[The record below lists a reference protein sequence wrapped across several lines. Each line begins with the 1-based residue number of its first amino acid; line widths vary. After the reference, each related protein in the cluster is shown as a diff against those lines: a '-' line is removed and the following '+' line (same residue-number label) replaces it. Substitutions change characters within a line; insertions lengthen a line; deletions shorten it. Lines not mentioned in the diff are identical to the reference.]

1 MATTERLAI
10 AGGQPV
16 VPSEKH
22 HPWPDVRPEDR
33 DAVLA
38 VLDRGILCGANAP
51 EITALQREWA
61 DYLGAEHCLALN
73 SGTAALHCC
82 LAAAGV
88 QPGDEVLVPAYTF
101 SATAMAV
108 VHQGAVPVFVDVHP
122 RSYNIDPARIEE
134 KIRERTRAIVAVH
147 LHGLP
152 ADMDEIHALADR
164 HGLAVIE
171 DAAQSHGA
179 LYHDRKTGTLATWAG
194 FSLNATKNLSG
205 GEGGL
210 FVTSDEDALV
220 VARRLSVF
228 GEDVPPLEPDELRAY
243 WSLGVGWNY
252 RNQELSSAFARSQL
266 RRLDEYNSTAQA
278 NAAIL
283 TEGLSELEGVL
294 PPYVPEDRKSVY
306 YKYRLRLDPSALNF
320 GGEATE
326 LRDRVVYALRAEG
339 VEAVLWQVHPL
350 PANPVFRRALRPW
363 DPDSEKKPLA
373 PFDPDE
379 YPETCRVLDET
390 LILGSEPSPLFVQEA
405 EVMHAYVEAF
415 EKVLANLDEL
425 LELPF
430 EPVRLRYSY

>member
-1 MATTERLAI
+1 VATVEKPAI
-10 AGGQPV
+10 LGGRPI
-16 VPSEKH
+16 VPSERH
-22 HPWPDVRPEDR
+22 RPWPDVRAEDR
-33 DAVLA
+33 EAVLA

-61 DYLGAEHCLALN
+61 EYLGAEHCLALN

-88 QPGDEVLVPAYTF
+88 RQGDEVIVPAYTF

-122 RSYNIDPARIEE
+122 RTYNLDPAKVEE
-134 KIRERTRAIVAVH
+134 KLTERTRAIVAVH

-152 ADMDEIHALADR
+152 ADMDEINALAER
-164 HGLAVIE
+164 HHVAVIE

-179 LYHDRKTGTLATWAG
+179 TYRGRKTGTLATSAA

-228 GEDVPPLEPDELRAY
+228 GEDVPPLEPEELRSY
-243 WSLGVGWNY
+243 WSISVGWNY
-252 RNQELSSAFARSQL
+252 RNQELASAFARSQL
-266 RRLDEYNSTAQA
+266 RRLDEYNATSQA

-283 TEGLSELEGVL
+283 TEGLSKHRGVL
-294 PPYVPEDRKSVY
+294 PPYVPEDRTSVFC
-306 YKYRLRLDPSALNF
+306 KYRLRLEPTELGFD
-320 GGEATE
+320 GEATE
-326 LRDRVVYALRAEG
+326 LRDRVVRALRAEG
-339 VEAVLWQVHPL
+339 VEAGLWQVLPL
-350 PANPVFRRALRPW
+350 PAYPAFRRTLRPW
-363 DPDSEKKPLA
+363 HQDWDREPLA
-373 PFDPDE
+373 PFEPLE
-379 YPETCRVLDET
+379 YPETCRVLDES
-390 LILGSEPSPLFVQEA
+390 IIVGSEPRPLFVQEG
-405 EVMHAYVEAF
+405 ELMHAYVEAF
-415 EKVLANLDEL
+415 EKVLANLDAL

-430 EPVRLRYSY
+430 EPVTLRY

>member
-1 MATTERLAI
+1 MATVEQLAL
-10 AGGQPV
+10 AGGNPV
-16 VPSEKH
+16 VAAGRH

-33 DAVLA
+33 EAVLA

-122 RSYNIDPARIEE
+122 RTFNVDPARVEE
-134 KIRERTRAIVAVH
+134 KIGERTRAMVAVH

-152 ADMDEIHALADR
+152 ADMEELHSIAAR

-179 LYHDRKTGTLATWAG
+179 TYRDRKTGTLATWAG

-210 FVTSDEDALV
+210 FVTSDEDALA

-228 GEDVPPLEPDELRAY
+228 GEDVPPVGPDELRAY
-243 WSLGVGWNY
+243 WSYGIGFNY
-252 RNQELSSAFARSQL
+252 RNQELASAFARSQL
-266 RRLDEYNSTAQA
+266 RRLDEYNGTAQA
-278 NAAIL
+278 NAAVL
-283 TEGLSELEGVL
+283 TGGLSGLEGVL
-294 PPYVPEDRKSVY
+294 PPYVPDDRTSVY
-306 YKYRLRLDPSALNF
+306 YKYRVRLDPSALGF
-320 GGEATE
+320 DGEPTE
-326 LRDRVVYALRAEG
+326 LRDRVVRALRAEG
-339 VEAVLWQVHPL
+339 VEAVLWQVRPL
-350 PANPVFRRALRPW
+350 PANPVFRRTLRPW
-363 DPDSEKKPLA
+363 HPDWDDEPLA
-373 PFDPDE
+373 PFDRGE

-390 LILGSEPSPLFVQEA
+390 LILGSEPAPLFVQER
-405 EVMHAYVEAF
+405 ELMESYVEAF
-415 EKVLANLDEL
+415 AKVLANLDAL

-430 EPVRLRYSY
+430 EPVRLRY

>member
-1 MATTERLAI
+1 MEVTERPAI
-10 AGGQPV
+10 TGGMAAV
-16 VPSEKH
+16 DAEKH
-22 HPWPDVRPEDR
+22 HSWPDVRAEDR
-33 DAVLA
+33 EAVMA

-51 EITALQREWA
+51 EITALQSEWA

-88 QPGDEVLVPAYTF
+88 RPGDEVLVPAYTF

-108 VHQGAVPVFVDVHP
+108 VHQGAVPIFVDINP
-122 RSYNIDPARIEE
+122 RTYNIDPARVEE
-134 KIRERTRAIVAVH
+134 KIGEQTRAIIAVH

-152 ADMDEIHALADR
+152 ADMDEIHALAAR

-179 LYHDRKTGTLATWAG
+179 LYHDHKTGTLARWAG

-210 FVTSDEDALV
+210 FVTSDEAALL

-243 WSLGVGWNY
+243 WSHGIGWNY
-252 RNQELSSAFARSQL
+252 RNQELASALARAQL
-266 RRLDEYNSTAQA
+266 RRLDEYNATAQA

-283 TEGLSELEGVL
+283 TRGLSGVDGVI
-294 PPYVPEDRKSVY
+294 PPHVPDDRTSVY
-306 YKYRLRLDPSALNF
+306 YKYRLRLDASALAFN
-320 GGEATE
+320 GEATE
-326 LRDRVVYALRAEG
+326 LRDRVVRALRAEG

-350 PANPVFRRALRPW
+350 PANPAFRRSLQPWHPDFDTEPLR
-363 DPDSEKKPLA
+363 
-373 PFDPDE
+373 PFDPAE
-379 YPETCRVLDET
+379 YPETIRVLDET
-390 LILGSEPSPLFVQEA
+390 LVLGSEPRPLFVQES
-405 EVMHAYVEAF
+405 ELMHTYVEAF
-415 EKVLANLDEL
+415 EKVLANLEDVL
-425 LELPF
+425 ALPF
-430 EPVRLRYSY
+430 APVQLRY